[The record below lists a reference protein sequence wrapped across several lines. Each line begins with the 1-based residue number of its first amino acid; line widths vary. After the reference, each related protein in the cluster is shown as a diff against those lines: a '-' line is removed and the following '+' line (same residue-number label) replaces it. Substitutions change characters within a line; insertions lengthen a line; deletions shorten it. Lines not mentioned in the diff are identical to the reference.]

1 MATAPITD
9 LIVPAHAVTGPAEI
23 PAGTGTQVLA
33 SPVLIAVSISCR
45 TDRHTVPGETEPV
58 RIGTGTVAG
67 SAVLGIFEYP
77 YTITVAECSTVRA
90 GDLRTDSIR
99 APFIGSTGMPANP
112 AVERVLIEIGNRP
125 VAMRETVAINAS
137 LPGATEFPAFPAV
150 LCVVTGPDTGTV
162 TEFHTGFKGTCTD
175 TVGTDLVGGTAGVT
189 SPAVCRI
196 VPGLDAHAVAE
207 RRIPTAGTL
216 AV

>member
-1 MATAPITD
+1 MIAVPAMIRIIHEVKTGPAAYGLSRRTREMATAPITD

-45 TDRHTVPGETEPV
+45 TNRHTVPGETELV

-67 SAVLGIFEYP
+67 TAVLGIFENP

-90 GDLRTDSIR
+90 GDLRTVSVR
-99 APFIGSTGMPANP
+99 APFIGSTGMPAHP

-125 VAMRETVAINAS
+125 VAMRETIAINAS
-137 LPGATEFPAFPAV
+137 LPGATALPAFPAV
-150 LCVVTGPDTGTV
+150 L
-162 TEFHTGFKGTCTD
+162 
-175 TVGTDLVGGTAGVT
+175 
-189 SPAVCRI
+189 
-196 VPGLDAHAVAE
+196 
-207 RRIPTAGTL
+207 
-216 AV
+216 